1 MHTTGLGQNA
11 EFVLVESFFEGQK
24 RNALFITKY
33 NLNEINN
40 NFLFKS
46 KVWTTAKTGY
56 RLG

>member
-24 RNALFITKY
+24 RNALFKQKNI
-33 NLNEINN
+33 LNEINN
-40 NFLFKS
+40 YFLFKS
-46 KVWTTAKTGY
+46 KVWTRAKTGY

>member
-24 RNALFITKY
+24 RNAFFKQKNIP
-33 NLNEINN
+33 NEINN
-40 NFLFKS
+40 YFLFKS